1 MSVKFLNQNITV
13 NTVRPTGFKFPVG
26 LPVATSNTVVDY
38 LVVAGGG
45 ASNYEIRGD
54 AGGAGGFRTASGFS
68 ISSGTSYPVTVGGGG
83 PVSPAD
89 IAGPKGSNSIWGTII
104 SEGGGGGGRAG
115 QSAPLS
121 NGVAGGSGG
130 GAGGLGNYNPA
141 GLGGAANTS
150 PVVQGSSGGNGTNF
164 DNGNSGGGGGG
175 AGDSGQNGQPS
186 NGGTGGIGTINSFLT
201 TALATSLGVGQV
213 SGPAVYFSGGG
224 GAGKDPSSVAA
235 GGLGGGGG
243 APGNPSRNGMDNTG
257 GGAGT
262 LVNLATGANGGK
274 GVVIIRYAGAVQLAT
289 GGTVSTPSG
298 YVVHTFTGDGTFA
311 TNTNFG
317 VTSYSIN

>member
-1 MSVKFLNQNITV
+1 MGIRRLG
-13 NTVRPTGFKFPVG
+13 RPTGFNFPVG
-26 LPVATSNTVVDY
+26 LGVASSNTVVDY

-45 ASNYEIRGD
+45 ASNYEIRGG

-68 ISSGTSYPVTVGGGG
+68 ISSGTSYPVTVGAGGTG
-83 PVSPAD
+83 SPAD
-89 IAGPKGSNSIWGTII
+89 IAGPKGSNSIWSTII

-130 GAGGLGNYNPA
+130 GAGGLGNNNPL
-141 GLGGAANTS
+141 GFGGAANTS
-150 PVVQGSSGGNGTNF
+150 PVVQGSSGGNGANL
-164 DNGNSGGGGGG
+164 DLGNSGGGGGG
-175 AGDSGQNGQPS
+175 AGASGQNGQPS
-186 NGGTGGIGTINSFLT
+186 NGGTGGIGTVNSFLT

-224 GAGKDPSSVAA
+224 GSGKDPSSLAA

-243 APGNPSRNGMDNTG
+243 APGNPSRNGMENTG

-262 LVNLATGANGGK
+262 NPGYTTGLNGGK
-274 GVVIIRYAGAVQLAT
+274 GVVIIRYAGPVAAG
-289 GGTVSTPSG
+289 GGTVSSSDSYTI
-298 YVVHTFTGDGTFA
+298 HTFTGDGTFSTNNDFRA
-311 TNTNFG
+311 TF
-317 VTSYSIN
+317 SIN